1 MAEFDNSFR
10 DLDLK
15 RKIAALLK
23 EREAI
28 DARKKE
34 IARKL
39 KTLRMALSRYVPDT

>member
-1 MAEFDNSFR
+1 VAGFDNSFR
-10 DLDLK
+10 DIDLK

-34 IARKL
+34 IARNL
-39 KTLRMALSRYVPDT
+39 KSLRVALSRYVPDT